1 MLSYLQIPLALSV
14 HPKLGLSLD
23 DAISDQQEL
32 LPVKTGIETKSDD
45 VLHKEKKC
53 ITQSKEFHCIFFV
66 QTLDLECVINNLL
79 FMLKNRISAGHSF

>member
-45 VLHKEKKC
+45 VLHKEKKMHYA
-53 ITQSKEFHCIFFV
+53 IK
-66 QTLDLECVINNLL
+66 
-79 FMLKNRISAGHSF
+79 RISLYFFCSDT